1 MMMYD
6 YDSQANLHCPRTRS
20 ETQTSRAMC
29 WTQRSRSDTRG
40 YRSDTR
46 KHRPNSTNADGTRFN
61 FTQRENSNSSRCRKS
76 ISSILKTNR
85 RSSSW
90 SDPSSSRES
99 CALKWLFNN
108 GLLRHLRTG
117 QTLRHK
123 GSRCESSHRIFCNQP
138 HHIYQFIHTTR
149 SNLGIPNQRTQLCVY
164 AKRRVPPD
172 NSFRFTYEH
181 RLRPCTTATK
191 YVPICKTIGIDSQIT
206 CLRCTPHCHSAYH
219 RPSCQRLRRNSRILD
234 KRQRPNGSGSSNG
247 FDRHLGVTK
256 QHRTMQSTCK
266 PCTLGQR
273 FIQSTGA
280 NHDLR

>member
-1 MMMYD
+1 MTMYD
-6 YDSQANLHCPRTRS
+6 YDSQANLHCSRARS
-20 ETQTSRAMC
+20 ETQTPRAMC

-46 KHRPNSTNADGTRFN
+46 KHRPNQANADGTRFN
-61 FTQRENSNSSRCRKS
+61 YAQRENGNSSRCRKS
-76 ISSILKTNR
+76 IPSILKTNR

-90 SDPSSSRES
+90 FDPSCSRES
-99 CALKWLFNN
+99 CALKWLFYN
-108 GLLRHLRTG
+108 GLLRHVSTG

-138 HHIYQFIHTTR
+138 HHIYQFIYTTR
-149 SNLGIPNQRTQLCVY
+149 SDLGIPNQRTQRCFHT
-164 AKRRVPPD
+164 KRRVPHD
-172 NSFRFTYEH
+172 NSSRFTYEH

-191 YVPICKTIGIDSQIT
+191 YVPTRKTIDIDSQIT
-206 CLRCTPHCHSAYH
+206 RLRCTPHCHSTDH
-219 RPSCQRLRRNSRILD
+219 RPSCQYSSIGSRFLD

-256 QHRTMQSTCK
+256 QHQTMQSTCK